1 MYGGK
6 SLMEFKI
13 KGSVLS
19 EDSFILTSEELD
31 VYKIGLEIVRDY
43 IATKEKEETEA
54 KGSV

>member
-1 MYGGK
+1 
-6 SLMEFKI
+6 MEFKI